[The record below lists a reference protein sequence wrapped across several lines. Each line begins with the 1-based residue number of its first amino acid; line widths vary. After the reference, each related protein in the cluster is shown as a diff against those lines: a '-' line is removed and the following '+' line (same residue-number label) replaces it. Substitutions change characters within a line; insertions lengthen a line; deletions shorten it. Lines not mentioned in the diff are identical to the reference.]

1 VLTAR
6 PSLVRIAC
14 VVLAAAMLAAFAI
27 LSQDPAFDI
36 AEPTTAAAAGAGVLV
51 LAALA
56 LVVARTGRRQAT
68 TGADGAD
75 DEHDLDER
83 EDFSAFIVDQRDHS
97 SSDVDGV
104 AAVEFGAPATV
115 SPVAFD
121 PALLVDDQPAPSTET
136 TVVVEH
142 PLIANNEPDLEPLA
156 TGDEPTAET
165 DVDPAPVVVQ
175 APPATHRAVVPVD
188 GPVSASPRAD
198 GPYPAALPVAAAAE
212 PIGAP
217 TLADSEALAPS
228 HERALQLH
236 IRALEAALDEQSER
250 LAQSQLHET
259 SQPGRDME
267 RVLLTIG
274 ALRDRMQMSPGS
286 EGLLNRVEAA
296 VARLAVTAVSARPA
310 LPALIPV
317 ERRALTAP
325 TQPAIVAV
333 AAAVAPP
340 EAQAALSVEPLSAV
354 EEVSLTPALVQVS
367 LEPLPAEMGLAPLA
381 ATMSEVVPSPLPAQ
395 KSLEPLPLEPVEPAH
410 SPPPPF
416 EPSAVTPH
424 IEERVLPVPAPVAAP
439 TTHASRWRRRRAA

>member
-1 VLTAR
+1 
-6 PSLVRIAC
+6 
-14 VVLAAAMLAAFAI
+14 
-27 LSQDPAFDI
+27 
-36 AEPTTAAAAGAGVLV
+36 
-51 LAALA
+51 
-56 LVVARTGRRQAT
+56 
-68 TGADGAD
+68 
-75 DEHDLDER
+75 
-83 EDFSAFIVDQRDHS
+83 
-97 SSDVDGV
+97 
-104 AAVEFGAPATV
+104 
-115 SPVAFD
+115 
-121 PALLVDDQPAPSTET
+121 
-136 TVVVEH
+136 
-142 PLIANNEPDLEPLA
+142 
-156 TGDEPTAET
+156 
-165 DVDPAPVVVQ
+165 
-175 APPATHRAVVPVD
+175 
-188 GPVSASPRAD
+188 
-198 GPYPAALPVAAAAE
+198 
-212 PIGAP
+212 
-217 TLADSEALAPS
+217 LADSEALAPS

-274 ALRDRMQMSPGS
+274 ALRDRMQTSPES

-296 VARLAVTAVSARPA
+296 VARLAVTAVATVPARPA

-367 LEPLPAEMGLAPLA
+367 LEPLPAEIGLAPLA